1 MARETITVTDLIED
15 AKRARDRKYDL
26 EALAAHAQEEAIERS
41 TSYNALVSQQAMAL
55 GEYMLALSKPM
66 HQSRLLGRKAF
77 GLTHHAGYLDSERHP
92 ITPPLMQTEPHDED
106 GLEVI
111 HGWRFK
117 TRAVAE
123 PRRIGHSWQILS
135 VHIIDHTAVTASETM
150 PIEKEQVIRLQER
163 KPDGKV
169 VPIPYFNI
177 SDDPNDP
184 ELLDIYALLNMARRE
199 LGDKTAN

>member
-1 MARETITVTDLIED
+1 MARETITDLIED

-26 EALAAHAQEEAIERS
+26 EALAAYAQEEALERNS
-41 TSYNALVSQQAMAL
+41 SYNALVSQQAMAL
-55 GEYMLALSKPM
+55 GEHMLRVSGPL
-66 HQSRLLGRKAF
+66 HQRLLLGRRALGITNHK
-77 GLTHHAGYLDSERHP
+77 GYLDSERHP

-117 TRAVAE
+117 ARAVKE

-135 VHIIDHTAVTASETM
+135 VHIIDHTAVPAFETM